1 MEKDENNREV
11 SDDAVDVSPAAEAV
25 AGEGGE
31 VTTRDEVDPEL
42 TEAGVTAEKPQREE
56 G

>member
-1 MEKDENNREV
+1 MKPDENNREV
-11 SDDAVDVSPAAEAV
+11 GDDAVDVSAGAEAV
-25 AGEGGE
+25 AAEGGE
-31 VTTRDEVDPEL
+31 VTQANPDEEL